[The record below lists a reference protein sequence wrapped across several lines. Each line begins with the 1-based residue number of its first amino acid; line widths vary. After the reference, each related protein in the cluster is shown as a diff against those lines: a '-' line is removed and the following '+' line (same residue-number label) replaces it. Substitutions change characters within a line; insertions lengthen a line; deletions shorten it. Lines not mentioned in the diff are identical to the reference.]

1 MTPTPLDKTLSIQ
14 ASPPGNRQKLGLKP
28 RQIIMLLTA
37 LVFVAAKS
45 YEGLHTY
52 LSALPA

>member
-1 MTPTPLDKTLSIQ
+1 MKSTSQNQNLPARAAD
-14 ASPPGNRQKLGLKP
+14 ARPGLGLKP
-28 RQIIMLLTA
+28 RQIVMLLVA

-52 LSALPA
+52 FAVLPA

>member
-1 MTPTPLDKTLSIQ
+1 MKPTSPNKKLPAR
-14 ASPPGNRQKLGLKP
+14 ASGASLGLGLKP
-28 RQIIMLLTA
+28 RQIVMLLVA

-52 LSALPA
+52 FAALPA